1 VFLSFAYL
9 QLLKKILAGS
19 KNISFRDFVS
29 LVQAFG
35 FQQARTHGSHHIF
48 QHASIQELINIQNV
62 HGQVKPYQIKQ
73 FLELI
78 EKYDLPIG
86 EKK

>member
-1 VFLSFAYL
+1 MKEKK
-9 QLLKKILAGS
+9 LLKRILAGS

-35 FQQARTHGSHHIF
+35 FQLSRTHGSHHIF
-48 QHASIQELINIQNV
+48 QHTDIHEFINIQNV
-62 HGQVKPYQIKQ
+62 NGQAKPYQIKQ

-78 EKYDLPIG
+78 EKYDLQIG
-86 EKK
+86 EKQ

>member
-1 VFLSFAYL
+1 MKEKK
-9 QLLKKILAGS
+9 LLKKILAGS

-35 FQQARTHGSHHIF
+35 FQLTRKHGSHYIF

>member
-1 VFLSFAYL
+1 M
-9 QLLKKILAGS
+9 
-19 KNISFRDFVS
+19 
-29 LVQAFG
+29 QAFG